1 LPESLI
7 LFGLPEKI
15 ASLFLRF
22 CLYFCSGLRFV
33 MPADRAFVR
42 WIGALK
48 SESNAKWKT
57 FPKVPGKTA
66 RSPTFNSVQKS
77 VTDMASSLS
86 AFLGEI
92 GRHQLLTPE
101 QELTLGRKV
110 QAMMPLLERPPEQL
124 TDEERRIIRL
134 GERAKNQMITANLRL
149 VVNLAK
155 RYQGKGLEL
164 LDLIQEGTLGLTRA
178 VEKFDPT
185 RGHRFSTYAYW
196 WIRQGLNRALSTQSR
211 TIRIPVN
218 INEKLT
224 KLRAAKARLFQATG
238 RQPGALELS
247 RTLDLPLEEVED
259 LLGCE
264 LRSVTV
270 SLQGVVKSKSDPS
283 ELVDVLPSEEIPP
296 MERAELDERMAA
308 VWKLLDHASLTP
320 KERTVV
326 MLRFGLDGTHEW
338 RTLAEVARQMNCS
351 REYCRQVVQ
360 RSLRK
365 LRRAGIQSG
374 LVEVS

>member
-1 LPESLI
+1 M
-7 LFGLPEKI
+7 
-15 ASLFLRF
+15 
-22 CLYFCSGLRFV
+22 V
-33 MPADRAFVR
+33 
-42 WIGALK
+42 
-48 SESNAKWKT
+48 
-57 FPKVPGKTA
+57 
-66 RSPTFNSVQKS
+66 
-77 VTDMASSLS
+77 SSLS
-86 AFLGEI
+86 AYLGEI

-124 TDEERRIIRL
+124 TDEERRTIRL

-224 KLRAAKARLFQATG
+224 KLRAAKARLLQATG

-247 RTLDLPLEEVED
+247 RSLDLPLEEVED

-374 LVEVS
+374 LVEVG

>member
-1 LPESLI
+1 
-7 LFGLPEKI
+7 
-15 ASLFLRF
+15 
-22 CLYFCSGLRFV
+22 
-33 MPADRAFVR
+33 
-42 WIGALK
+42 
-48 SESNAKWKT
+48 
-57 FPKVPGKTA
+57 
-66 RSPTFNSVQKS
+66 
-77 VTDMASSLS
+77 MASSLS

-110 QAMMPLLERPPEQL
+110 QAMVSLSDRCAQAGGVGPAC
-124 TDEERRIIRL
+124 DFSDVERRAIRL
-134 GERAKNQMITANLRL
+134 GERAKEQMITANLRL

-155 RYQGKGLEL
+155 RYQGKGLDL

-218 INEKLT
+218 VNEKLT
-224 KLRAAKARLFQATG
+224 RLRAAKARYLQANGQTPKP
-238 RQPGALELS
+238 RELA
-247 RTLDLPLEEVED
+247 TLMGIPLQEVED

-270 SLQGVVKSKSDPS
+270 SLQGVVKSKADPS
-283 ELVDVLPSEEIPP
+283 ELVDVLPSTEMPP
-296 MERAELDERMAA
+296 MERAELAERMAS
-308 VWKLLDHASLTP
+308 VWTLLDRANLTP

-326 MLRFGLDGTHEW
+326 MLRFGLDSSHEW
-338 RTLAEVARQMNCS
+338 RTLADVARQLGCS

-360 RSLRK
+360 RALRK
-365 LRRAGIQSG
+365 LRKVGIQSG
-374 LVEVS
+374 LVEAP

>member
-1 LPESLI
+1 
-7 LFGLPEKI
+7 
-15 ASLFLRF
+15 
-22 CLYFCSGLRFV
+22 
-33 MPADRAFVR
+33 
-42 WIGALK
+42 
-48 SESNAKWKT
+48 
-57 FPKVPGKTA
+57 
-66 RSPTFNSVQKS
+66 
-77 VTDMASSLS
+77 MASSLS

-110 QAMMPLLERPPEQL
+110 QAMVALQERCNLAGGSGDACAYSELER
-124 TDEERRIIRL
+124 RAMRL
-134 GERAKNQMITANLRL
+134 GERAKDQMITANLRL

-155 RYQGKGLEL
+155 RYQGKGLDL

-178 VEKFDPT
+178 VEKYDPT

-218 INEKLT
+218 VNEKLT
-224 KLRAAKARLFQATG
+224 RLRAAKARLLQALG
-238 RQPGALELS
+238 QSPSPSELA
-247 RTLDLPLEEVED
+247 RAMDLPLLEVED

-270 SLQGVVKSKSDPS
+270 SLQGVVKSKADPT
-283 ELVDVLPSEEIPP
+283 ELVDVLPSDEMPP
-296 MERAELDERMAA
+296 MERAELAERSAS
-308 VWKLLDHASLTP
+308 VWKLLDQSNLTP

-326 MLRFGLDGTHEW
+326 MLRFGLDGGHEW
-338 RTLAEVARQMNCS
+338 RTLAEVARQLGCS

-360 RSLRK
+360 RALRK
-365 LRRAGIQSG
+365 LRKAGIQSG
-374 LVEVS
+374 LVEAD

>member
-1 LPESLI
+1 
-7 LFGLPEKI
+7 
-15 ASLFLRF
+15 
-22 CLYFCSGLRFV
+22 
-33 MPADRAFVR
+33 
-42 WIGALK
+42 
-48 SESNAKWKT
+48 
-57 FPKVPGKTA
+57 
-66 RSPTFNSVQKS
+66 
-77 VTDMASSLS
+77 MASSLS
-86 AFLGEI
+86 AYLGEI

-110 QAMMPLLERPPEQL
+110 QAMAVLQERCREAGGQGPACEYNDVEKRTL
-124 TDEERRIIRL
+124 RV

-155 RYQGKGLEL
+155 RYQNKGLDL

-178 VEKFDPT
+178 VEKYDPT

-218 INEKLT
+218 VNEKLT
-224 KLRAAKARLFQATG
+224 RLRAAKARYLQSHGVAPSPAALA
-238 RQPGALELS
+238 RMLELS
-247 RTLDLPLEEVED
+247 VGEVEE

-283 ELVDVLPSEEIPP
+283 ELVDVLPSPDLAP
-296 MERAELDERMAA
+296 MERAELAERSAS
-308 VWKLLDHASLTP
+308 VWTLLDRSNLTP
-320 KERTVV
+320 KERTVL
-326 MLRFGLDGTHEW
+326 MLRFGLDGSHEW
-338 RTLAEVARQMNCS
+338 RTLAEVARQLECS

-360 RSLRK
+360 RALRK
-365 LRRAGIQSG
+365 LRKTGIESG
-374 LVEVS
+374 LVEA

>member
-1 LPESLI
+1 
-7 LFGLPEKI
+7 
-15 ASLFLRF
+15 
-22 CLYFCSGLRFV
+22 
-33 MPADRAFVR
+33 
-42 WIGALK
+42 
-48 SESNAKWKT
+48 
-57 FPKVPGKTA
+57 
-66 RSPTFNSVQKS
+66 
-77 VTDMASSLS
+77 MASSLS

-110 QAMMPLLERPPEQL
+110 QAMVALQERCSLAGGQG
-124 TDEERRIIRL
+124 DACDYSDVERRVLRL
-134 GERAKNQMITANLRL
+134 GERAKQQMITANLRL

-155 RYQGKGLEL
+155 RYQGKGLDL
-164 LDLIQEGTLGLTRA
+164 LDLIQEGTIGLTRA

-218 INEKLT
+218 VNEKLT
-224 KLRAAKARLFQATG
+224 RLRAAKARHLQANG
-238 RQPGALELS
+238 QSPS
-247 RTLDLPLEEVED
+247 PLDLARAMELPLAEVEE
-259 LLGCE
+259 LLACE

-270 SLQGVVKSKSDPS
+270 SLQGAVRSKSDPS
-283 ELVDVLPSEEIPP
+283 ELVDLLPSEEMAP
-296 MERAELDERMAA
+296 MERAELAERSAS
-308 VWKLLDHASLTP
+308 VWTLLERANLTP

-338 RTLAEVARQMNCS
+338 RTLAEVARQLACS

-360 RSLRK
+360 RALRK
-365 LRRAGIQSG
+365 LRKAGIESG
-374 LVEVS
+374 LVEE

>member
-1 LPESLI
+1 
-7 LFGLPEKI
+7 
-15 ASLFLRF
+15 
-22 CLYFCSGLRFV
+22 
-33 MPADRAFVR
+33 
-42 WIGALK
+42 
-48 SESNAKWKT
+48 
-57 FPKVPGKTA
+57 
-66 RSPTFNSVQKS
+66 
-77 VTDMASSLS
+77 MASSLS
-86 AFLGEI
+86 NYLGEI

-110 QAMMPLLERPPEQL
+110 QAMTVLQDRCREAGGSGPACTYSDLERRTMRQ
-124 TDEERRIIRL
+124 
-134 GERAKNQMITANLRL
+134 GERAKNHMITANLRL

-155 RYQGKGLEL
+155 RYQNKGLEL

-178 VEKFDPT
+178 VEKYDPT

-218 INEKLT
+218 VNEKLT
-224 KLRAAKARLFQATG
+224 RLRAAKARHLQSHGVTPTAD
-238 RQPGALELS
+238 QLAS
-247 RTLDLPLEEVED
+247 VLDLSLAEVED

-283 ELVDVLPSEEIPP
+283 ELVDVLPSPEPAP
-296 MERAELDERMAA
+296 MERAELAERSAS
-308 VWKLLDHASLTP
+308 VWTLLDRASLTP

-326 MLRFGLDGTHEW
+326 LLRFGLDGSHEW
-338 RTLAEVARQMNCS
+338 RTLAEVARQLNCS

-360 RSLRK
+360 RALRK
-365 LRRAGIQSG
+365 LRKTGIESG
-374 LVEVS
+374 LVEV